1 MRSTFTQVSALALAL
16 ALGLPLTA
24 GAQTAPGNDPHHPGT
39 PPAAAPGTAT
49 PTQPPAAAGAPQLG
63 MMMGDMQQMMGMMGQ
78 MMGMMQT
85 MAGGPNGPGRGM
97 PGGGMPR
104 AGMPGAGM
112 QGAGMPGIGPWNN
125 GACGGGGL
133 AMGTM
138 GGGGAGSGFG
148 MGGRGPGAMTG
159 FGGPMAGRYAAGMVA
174 FYKAELDITAAQ
186 EPQWSAFAAAMR
198 GGLDAMRAAAA
209 QRMSGGQP
217 QSAPERMDAHVARL
231 STALEA
237 AKAMATAGKALYAV
251 LTPEQR
257 EIADQFMT
265 HRGWGM
271 TP

>member
-1 MRSTFTQVSALALAL
+1 MRSTFTHASVLALTL

-49 PTQPPAAAGAPQLG
+49 PTQPPAAAGAPPLG

-97 PGGGMPR
+97 PGGGMPG

-112 QGAGMPGIGPWNN
+112 TGAGPGSN
-125 GACGGGGL
+125 GACGGGEFP
-133 AMGTM
+133 MGPM
-138 GGGGAGSGFG
+138 GGGGTGGGFG
-148 MGGRGPGAMTG
+148 MGGRGPAAMTG
-159 FGGPMAGRYAAGMVA
+159 IGGPMAGRYAAGMIA

-198 GGLDAMRAAAA
+198 DGMDAMRKAAA
-209 QRMSGGQP
+209 QRMSAGQP
-217 QSAPERMDAHVARL
+217 HSAPERMDAHVARL
-231 STALEA
+231 SAALDA

-257 EIADQFMT
+257 EIADQFMA
-265 HRGWGM
+265 HRGRGM